1 MENYTVKELKDL
13 CQKKKIQTKTYWRKK
28 DYITALEHKN
38 NSNVFDNNQN
48 AYMTFEPFDPYQQ
61 QAPYQQ
67 QFNYVG
73 GREQVQKNFNQYMN
87 KYNRLYQ
94 KSQQQRKKK

>member
-1 MENYTVKELKDL
+1 
-13 CQKKKIQTKTYWRKK
+13 
-28 DYITALEHKN
+28 
-38 NSNVFDNNQN
+38 
-48 AYMTFEPFDPYQQ
+48 MTFEPFDPYQQ

-94 KSQQQRKKK
+94 KSQQQKKKK